1 MQLGNVRLH
10 LIPGGSYWVD
20 GGCLFGLVPK
30 LLWQRVSPP
39 DEHNRLSC
47 QAWCLLIEAGS
58 HRILV
63 GTGSAYEP
71 SASVDGHEN
80 PASQGSLLSGLAALG
95 VDPARVD
102 LVVNTHLHRAHCGGN
117 TTWAEEVGPVATF
130 SGATYC
136 IQRLELADAT
146 HPNERTRDDYCQEN
160 FVPLVRAGQVQPL
173 WGDTKLTEQVR
184 VVVAR
189 GHTRAHQCV
198 VVESQGQKAIYLGA
212 VAPWPV
218 HMERLAWLPAYD
230 LEPMHSIETKR
241 RLARWAAQERVL
253 LLFESHPE
261 IVGGYLHA
269 TERPDRFQLEPV
281 DLLDSA

>member
-1 MQLGNVRLH
+1 MQLGDLRLRLVR
-10 LIPGGSYWVD
+10 GGTYRVD

-30 LLWQRVSPP
+30 AMWQRISAP

-47 QAWCLLIEAGS
+47 QAWCLLIETGS

-63 GTGSAYEP
+63 GTGWADEP
-71 SASVDGHEN
+71 LFPLGGRRIAAGRGSMLAGLASVGVG
-80 PASQGSLLSGLAALG
+80 PA
-95 VDPARVD
+95 DID

-117 TTWAEEVGPVATF
+117 TTWTEQGDLVPTF
-130 SGATYC
+130 SRATYC
-136 IQRLELADAT
+136 VQRLELADAM
-146 HPNERTRDDYCQEN
+146 HPNERTRDGYHQQDYE
-160 FVPLVRAGQVQPL
+160 PLVRAGQVRLL
-173 WGDTKLTEQVR
+173 WGDTQLTDQVR
-184 VVVAR
+184 VLVAR

-212 VAPWPV
+212 VSPWPI

-241 RLARWAAQERVL
+241 RLARWASQEPVL
-253 LLFESHPE
+253 LLFESHPQT
-261 IVGGYLHA
+261 VAGYLHA

-281 DLLDSA
+281 DLLSSV